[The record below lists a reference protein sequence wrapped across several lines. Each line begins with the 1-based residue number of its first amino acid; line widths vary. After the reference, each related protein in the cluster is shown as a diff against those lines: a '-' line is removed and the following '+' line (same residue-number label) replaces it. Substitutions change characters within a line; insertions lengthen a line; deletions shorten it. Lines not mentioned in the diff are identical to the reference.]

1 MEITPEIVVGFDN
14 EAKALINRL
23 IRGSQLEIIPI
34 VGMPGLGKTTLAKKV
49 YNTLSS
55 QRQFHIQLWC
65 TVSQAYSVKDLLLQ
79 LLCSDGEHSRKNEEL
94 RNLDEEELLDKLR
107 KKLLGNK
114 YLVVF
119 DDVWDDRVWNDLR
132 LSFQGATKGSKIL
145 LTSRNSNV
153 ASQIEYGGE
162 PHNLRLLTDT
172 LSWELLQKKV
182 FGEKEC
188 PEGLVKIGKQIA
200 KNCKGLPFSVVII
213 SGILATKEYERWD
226 EVAVYDTDECMN
238 ILELSY
244 THLPPYLKPCLL
256 YFGAFREDQEI
267 QSKKLMQLWIAEG
280 FVQCT
285 DAKRLEHLAEEY
297 MMDLIG
303 RNLVMVAKHRS
314 IGGVRACH
322 IHDLLHKYCM
332 VKAKEEN
339 FLQVLHGYDELST
352 FTEPPN
358 LSRLSV
364 WSKVEHFKESRLF
377 CPQLSTLLFINLIRN
392 DSESF
397 LADASFVFQIY
408 KGLRVLDIEQIV
420 LRHKVFPSEVVSL
433 VELRYLAMQGEMRV
447 IPPSVA
453 KLSNLETFRV
463 ISDYGIVSL
472 PNTLWS
478 MTKLRHLHIEG
489 YDLVWSLPRENLENN
504 SGLLNLDTFSTLR
517 VSLDQRVENI
527 LKNIPH
533 VRQLK
538 IKLSKAKKST
548 TIGYCNM
555 SGLESLESLEV
566 WATSLP
572 PDRVEFS
579 FPSTLKKLVLIGLN
593 LPWSK
598 ISLIEELPNLE
609 VLKLLYHSFK
619 GERWVLTEGGFRKLR
634 FLDLENLDVVEWTD
648 TDPDD
653 HFPRLQKLLMS
664 GLSKLELMP
673 SCLAQISAL
682 ELIEFRSCKASVKDL
697 VQKIEEEQK
706 DCGNEDLRIIP

>member
-1 MEITPEIVVGFDN
+1 M
-14 EAKALINRL
+14 
-23 IRGSQLEIIPI
+23 
-34 VGMPGLGKTTLAKKV
+34 
-49 YNTLSS
+49 
-55 QRQFHIQLWC
+55 
-65 TVSQAYSVKDLLLQ
+65 
-79 LLCSDGEHSRKNEEL
+79 
-94 RNLDEEELLDKLR
+94 
-107 KKLLGNK
+107 
-114 YLVVF
+114 
-119 DDVWDDRVWNDLR
+119 
-132 LSFQGATKGSKIL
+132 
-145 LTSRNSNV
+145 
-153 ASQIEYGGE
+153 
-162 PHNLRLLTDT
+162 
-172 LSWELLQKKV
+172 
-182 FGEKEC
+182 
-188 PEGLVKIGKQIA
+188 
-200 KNCKGLPFSVVII
+200 
-213 SGILATKEYERWD
+213 
-226 EVAVYDTDECMN
+226 
-238 ILELSY
+238 
-244 THLPPYLKPCLL
+244 
-256 YFGAFREDQEI
+256 
-267 QSKKLMQLWIAEG
+267 
-280 FVQCT
+280 
-285 DAKRLEHLAEEY
+285 
-297 MMDLIG
+297 
-303 RNLVMVAKHRS
+303 
-314 IGGVRACH
+314 
-322 IHDLLHKYCM
+322 
-332 VKAKEEN
+332 
-339 FLQVLHGYDELST
+339 
-352 FTEPPN
+352 
-358 LSRLSV
+358 
-364 WSKVEHFKESRLF
+364 
-377 CPQLSTLLFINLIRN
+377 
-392 DSESF
+392 
-397 LADASFVFQIY
+397 
-408 KGLRVLDIEQIV
+408 EQIV

-527 LKNIPH
+527 LKNIPN

-634 FLDLENLDVVEWTD
+634 FLALENLDVVEWTD

-653 HFPRLQKLLMS
+653 HFPCLQKLLMS

-706 DCGNEDLRIIP
+706 DCGNEDLTIIP